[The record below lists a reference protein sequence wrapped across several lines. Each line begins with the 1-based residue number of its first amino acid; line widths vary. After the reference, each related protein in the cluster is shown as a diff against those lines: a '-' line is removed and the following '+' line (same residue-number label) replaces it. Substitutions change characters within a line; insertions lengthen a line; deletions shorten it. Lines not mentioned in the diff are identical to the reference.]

1 MNAIFNT
8 FPTIIPV
15 MMVII
20 AGALSKKYN
29 LIKEQGI
36 DGMRFFITN
45 IALPAALFKAV
56 GTIKMSIDVII
67 SIGVISS
74 SILIVML
81 IGFLLVKIFT
91 KLNPMTPFLVTSFE
105 AGMLGYPL
113 FILLFGIDKLSSIA
127 IFAVGND
134 LFVFTI
140 YTALL
145 KKKEGNV
152 NLKILIKSMFS
163 SPVFIAILL
172 GLIFSSSNIYY
183 SFENNILLT
192 TIFSVLQFFSQPI
205 ACIMLFVIGYG
216 ISFSKNNINQVF
228 IISLLRLILM
238 GSMAFIVVNLLENI
252 IGLDIYMRTAIIL
265 LFFTPAPYILPIFS
279 KDMNNRVFT
288 STVLSA
294 NLITSMIAFSIIAYN
309 ISL

>member
-1 MNAIFNT
+1 MTSIFNT
-8 FPTIIPV
+8 LPIITPV
-15 MMVII
+15 IMVII
-20 AGALSKKYN
+20 AGTLSNKYN

-36 DGMRFFITN
+36 DGMRTFITS
-45 IALPAALFKAV
+45 IALPAALFKAI
-56 GTIKMSIDVII
+56 GTIKMSSDVII
-67 SIGVISS
+67 SITVISS
-74 SILIVML
+74 SILLIMI
-81 IGFLLVKIFT
+81 IGFLLVKIFP

-152 NLKILIKSMFS
+152 NLKTMLQGMFS
-163 SPVFIAILL
+163 SPVFVAIVL
-172 GLIFSSSNIYY
+172 GLIFSSTNIYY
-183 SFENNILLT
+183 SFED
-192 TIFSVLQFFSQPI
+192 TIVIKTLFSVLEFFSQAI

-216 ISFSKNNINQVF
+216 ISFSKNNIKQVI
-228 IISLLRLILM
+228 IISLIRLVLM
-238 GSMAFIVVNLLENI
+238 GIMAFIVLNFLESLMA
-252 IGLDIYMRTAIIL
+252 LDKYMRVAIIL

-279 KDMNNRVFT
+279 KDKNNRAFT
-288 STVLSA
+288 STVLSV
-294 NLITSMIAFSIIAYN
+294 NLITSMIAFAIIVYRISI
-309 ISL
+309 

>member
-1 MNAIFNT
+1 MSAIFNT
-8 FPTIIPV
+8 LPTIIPV
-15 MMVII
+15 IMVII

-36 DGMRFFITN
+36 EGMRYFITS
-45 IALPAALFKAV
+45 IALPAALFKAI
-56 GTIKMSIDVII
+56 GSIKMSGDVII
-67 SIGVISS
+67 SIGIISS
-74 SILIVML
+74 SILLIMV
-81 IGFLLVKIFT
+81 IGFLLVKIFSN
-91 KLNPMTPFLVTSFE
+91 LNPMTPFLITSFE

-134 LFVFTI
+134 LFVFTV

-152 NLKILIKSMFS
+152 NIKDLIRDLFK
-163 SPVFIAILL
+163 SPVFVAIVL
-172 GLIFSSSNIYY
+172 GLIFSSTNIYY
-183 SFENNILLT
+183 SFEDTIVIT
-192 TIFSVLQFFSQPI
+192 TLVSVLEFFSQPI

-216 ISFSKNNINQVF
+216 ISFSKKNINQVI

-238 GSMAFIVVNLLENI
+238 GIMSLIVLNVLDNL
-252 IGLDIYMRTAIIL
+252 IGLDKYMRVAIIL

-279 KDMNNRVFT
+279 KDKNNRAFT

-294 NLITSMIAFSIIAYN
+294 NLITSMIAFSIIAYS
-309 ISL
+309 ISI